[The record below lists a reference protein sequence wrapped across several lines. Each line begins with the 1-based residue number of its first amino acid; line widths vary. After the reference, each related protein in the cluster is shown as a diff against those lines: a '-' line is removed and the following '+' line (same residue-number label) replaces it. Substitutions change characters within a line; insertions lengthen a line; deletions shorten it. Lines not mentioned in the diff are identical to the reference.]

1 MCNAK
6 NKNLRHSTVIG
17 RVKGLLPLIEN
28 LLIEY
33 LIPQGAAAHQNVQF
47 YIDLNMKI
55 KWC

>member
-55 KWC
+55 KW